1 MSNNP
6 GQKWAEELNRR
17 FPKEDVQMASRWK
30 DAHYHWIIME
40 VQIRTTRSVSSHLPE
55 WLLSNRQQRR
65 SVGGDVVQWEH
76 RTLWVGMQFG
86 VATVEDSMEVPQKIK
101 GRTVIESRSPTPGYL
116 SEGNGNTNFQRYT
129 HPYLCS

>member
-1 MSNNP
+1 M
-6 GQKWAEELNRR
+6 
-17 FPKEDVQMASRWK
+17 
-30 DAHYHWIIME
+30 
-40 VQIRTTRSVSSHLPE
+40 
-55 WLLSNRQQRR
+55 
-65 SVGGDVVQWEH
+65 VQWEH

-86 VATVEDSMEVPQKIK
+86 AATVEDSMEVPQKIK